1 MPYWGMVLIHG
12 AYILRAVRPPFILL
26 HISAAPYHSIGIAC
40 HQKIEIDTACVAS
53 DSRGLRGTLPTS
65 YSCTP
70 GSPTLYRLKLKAPLV
85 SVSERG
91 SQALLSIGKAFPTI
105 YRRSPV
111 PKQIIVGIS
120 PTIIVGQH
128 VTYIICPTPYYR

>member
-12 AYILRAVRPPFILL
+12 VHR

-40 HQKIEIDTACVAS
+40 HQKIKIDTACVAS

-70 GSPTLYRLKLKAPLV
+70 GSPTLYRLKGP
-85 SVSERG
+85 SCFR
-91 SQALLSIGKAFPTI
+91 IG
-105 YRRSPV
+105 
-111 PKQIIVGIS
+111 PK
-120 PTIIVGQH
+120 
-128 VTYIICPTPYYR
+128 